1 MGLGVWWSSGR
12 ARTAARRGASSGSHG
27 SALLAHARAG
37 GGREGEEEDGCCLV
51 GPRERPS
58 KEQVRGGRGTTTH
71 LATTPWLASSVER
84 ESWCELER
92 LRERD
97 GQGRRE
103 GMTSGPW
110 VTDGS
115 SGHRKKKMMTTMD
128 S

>member
-1 MGLGVWWSSGR
+1 VAGQLSGIR
-12 ARTAARRGASSGSHG
+12 
-27 SALLAHARAG
+27 
-37 GGREGEEEDGCCLV
+37 
-51 GPRERPS
+51 
-58 KEQVRGGRGTTTH
+58 
-71 LATTPWLASSVER
+71 ER

-128 S
+128 SLSIQNIW

>member
-1 MGLGVWWSSGR
+1 MEAGHDDPSSDDPVAGQL
-12 ARTAARRGASSGSHG
+12 SGI
-27 SALLAHARAG
+27 R
-37 GGREGEEEDGCCLV
+37 
-51 GPRERPS
+51 
-58 KEQVRGGRGTTTH
+58 
-71 LATTPWLASSVER
+71 ER
-84 ESWCELER
+84 ESWCER

-128 S
+128 SLSIQNIW